1 MFDPYA
7 HSPLVAESSV
17 DKYQLILPMQYVVNA
32 VILKD
37 FLKNSD
43 NDPSLIHH
51 HDAKGKNLNGPKLP
65 KETMFE
71 FSFFHRYS

>member
-43 NDPSLIHH
+43 DDPSLIYHH
-51 HDAKGKNLNGPKLP
+51 VKGKLTKKILDYL
-65 KETMFE
+65 K
-71 FSFFHRYS
+71 